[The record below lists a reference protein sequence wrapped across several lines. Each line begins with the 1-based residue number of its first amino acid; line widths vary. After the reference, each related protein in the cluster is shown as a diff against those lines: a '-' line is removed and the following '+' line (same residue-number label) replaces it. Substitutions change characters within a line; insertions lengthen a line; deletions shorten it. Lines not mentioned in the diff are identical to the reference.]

1 MQRVQNTK
9 VVDHE
14 VRLHIFFVLRK
25 TTQKKFLDFIVTD
38 EGLDC
43 QVSISAKERN
53 IFLLHQ
59 I

>member
-1 MQRVQNTK
+1 MQKNSV
-9 VVDHE
+9 
-14 VRLHIFFVLRK
+14 
-25 TTQKKFLDFIVTD
+25 DFIVND

-59 I
+59 M

>member
-1 MQRVQNTK
+1 
-9 VVDHE
+9 
-14 VRLHIFFVLRK
+14 
-25 TTQKKFLDFIVTD
+25 LDFIVTD

-59 I
+59 IWTFSNEFL